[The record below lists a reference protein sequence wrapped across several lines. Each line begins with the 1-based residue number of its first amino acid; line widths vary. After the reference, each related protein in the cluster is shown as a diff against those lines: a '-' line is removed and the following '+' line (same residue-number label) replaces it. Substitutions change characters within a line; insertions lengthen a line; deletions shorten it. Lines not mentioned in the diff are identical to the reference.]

1 MSSAT
6 PASDDDGRTSI
17 PPSTTITNNLARELY
32 TIRELISALL
42 ASSADSAFKTLH
54 CKTNAPELLSTIWLN
69 QLAIFLKIVKAA
81 IKSSSQLVIYSS
93 VISHGL

>member
-69 QLAIFLKIVKAA
+69 QLELAIFCN
-81 IKSSSQLVIYSS
+81 KSSSQLVIYSS